1 MMGLGRSLRGK
12 QGTEQSEVVLPDGK
26 LPCSFLDKRNAF
38 GMSLDHFWY
47 VGNNA
52 AYIVGWLWDP
62 QRILEELLVISPDG
76 TRLDITKLV
85 GRVPRSDVVEHL
97 ASNGKRSWD
106 NHGFVGFLDLPSSE
120 YWNAGVTLQAR
131 LKSGSDFQLSGA
143 VDPFDPFDV
152 REDILKRFPRAPY
165 FDDSLFD
172 RHLHPALSCL
182 QKLCKD
188 GRAVRRVLTMGAPP
202 ANPQVSII
210 IPVYRRLELVERQL
224 ALLCDDGSL
233 AECEFIYV
241 LDSPEQETDFENM
254 AFQLERLYR
263 IPLRLVIADRNR
275 GFGPSNNA
283 GAKHARG
290 RYLLF
295 MNSDVFPA
303 EPGWIETMKDFLSG
317 QSDAG
322 VLGPK
327 LLYEDD
333 SIQHAGMYFNRG
345 AFPNRLWLNQHYF
358 KGFPRRYAPA
368 NVCRPVPAV
377 TGACL
382 MLQHE
387 LFEKLG
393 GWDESYVQ
401 GDYEDSDLCLRAY
414 QRGCQNWYLPEAE
427 LFHLE
432 GQSRSSQLE
441 ENWWPN
447 ATYYN
452 CWLQSRRWSETIE
465 ELAEKYAELPSHV
478 AG

>member
-1 MMGLGRSLRGK
+1 MMDLGRFLRGTREAK
-12 QGTEQSEVVLPDGK
+12 QPDVVLPEGK
-26 LPCSFLDKRNAF
+26 LTCSVLSERNAF
-38 GMSLDHFWY
+38 GLSLDHFWC
-47 VGNNA
+47 VGANA
-52 AYIVGWLWDP
+52 AYIIGWLWDP
-62 QRILEELLVISPDG
+62 HQLLEELLLISPDG
-76 TRLDITKLV
+76 ARLDIAQLV
-85 GRVPRSDVVEHL
+85 GRVARPDVVEHL
-97 ASNGKRSWD
+97 ANSGHRSWE
-106 NHGFVGFLDLPSSE
+106 NHGVIGFFELPSSE
-120 YWNAGVTLQAR
+120 YWGAGVTLQAR
-131 LKSGSDFQLSGA
+131 LKNGSEFQLSA
-143 VDPFDPFDV
+143 TLDPFDPFEV
-152 REDILKRFPRAPY
+152 RKDILERFPRAPY

-172 RHLHPALSCL
+172 RHLHPALSAL
-182 QKLCKD
+182 QKSCGD
-188 GRAVRRVLTMGAPP
+188 GTAPRRVLAMGELP

-224 ALLCDDGSL
+224 ALFCDDRSL
-233 AECEFIYV
+233 KECEFIYV
-241 LDSPEQETDFENM
+241 LDSPEHETDFENV

-303 EPGWIETMKDFLSG
+303 EPGWIEKMKDFFSA
-317 QSDAG
+317 QSDVG

-333 SIQHAGMYFNRG
+333 STQHAGMYFHRD

-358 KGFPRRYAPA
+358 KVFPRRYAPA

-382 MLQHE
+382 MLQRE
-387 LFEKLG
+387 LFENLG

-414 QRGCQNWYLPEAE
+414 QRGCRNWYLPAAE
-427 LFHLE
+427 LYHLE
-432 GQSRSSQLE
+432 GQSRSPQLE
-441 ENWWPN
+441 ETWWPN

-452 CWLQSRRWSETIE
+452 CWLQSRRWSQTIE
-465 ELAEKYAELPSHV
+465 ELAERYADLPSHV
-478 AG
+478 